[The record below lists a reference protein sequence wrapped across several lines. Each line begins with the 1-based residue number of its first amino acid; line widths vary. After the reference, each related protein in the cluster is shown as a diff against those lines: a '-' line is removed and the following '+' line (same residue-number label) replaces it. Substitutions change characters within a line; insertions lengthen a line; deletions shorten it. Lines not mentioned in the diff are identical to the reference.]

1 MPAEKRDVLE
11 MLAEFLRETAVLILV
26 FVPLE
31 LYTKMS
37 KLSIAIVF
45 SSATLLL
52 LLGIVLE
59 RKR

>member
-1 MPAEKRDVLE
+1 VPAEKRDVLE